1 MGLKLTLL
9 VEHTFIPP
17 HLNSN
22 MALVL
27 SKTVDQLACAIR
39 VMEAQNQESQKA
51 QEFYR
56 SQIAHAQ
63 SQLAVTMG
71 DMSRLSAQQT
81 EERANFIAD
90 LAKTQ
95 EEKRQLVADAA
106 KTQEEKRQVEA
117 DHAKFKENHTD
128 VLEWEV
134 ILKKHPKTKF
144 FLNKKIIDLKDVPP
158 DGYQFGCTSKIKE
171 ERPLH
176 KKRFVGPRLPTAE
189 EKRLQQAAER
199 AERAVETW
207 KRIDQ
212 EAERA
217 VEEQR
222 LQQAAA
228 EREVE
233 EMWKGETEEMWKR
246 IDQAA
251 EREVEEKR
259 RRVEKIPR
267 SSLPQPPIQ
276 VAPYRSNIH
285 KRKQSEDDDS
295 SSE

>member
-1 MGLKLTLL
+1 
-9 VEHTFIPP
+9 
-17 HLNSN
+17 

>member
-1 MGLKLTLL
+1 
-9 VEHTFIPP
+9 
-17 HLNSN
+17 

-27 SKTVDQLACAIR
+27 SKAVDQLACALR
-39 VMEAQNQESQKA
+39 VVDAQNHESQKV

-71 DMSRLSAQQT
+71 DLSRLSAQQK

-95 EEKRQLVADAA
+95 EEKRQVEADHA
-106 KTQEEKRQVEA
+106 KVQEEKRQVEA

-189 EKRLQQAAER
+189 EKRLQQSADRE
-199 AERAVETW
+199 VE
-207 KRIDQ
+207 KRRQ
-212 EAERA
+212 
-217 VEEQR
+217 
-222 LQQAAA
+222 AA

-233 EMWKGETEEMWKR
+233 MWK
-246 IDQAA
+246 QAA

-259 RRVEKIPR
+259 ETEEMWKRETEEMRKRIDQAAEREAEKKRR

-276 VAPYRSNIH
+276 VAANRPNSH
-285 KRKQSEDDDS
+285 KRKQRIEDDDDDS
-295 SSE
+295 SHYFSE